1 MNLNS
6 INSKKS
12 GKPVIKFENPF
23 KAYAYFYAWVVWK
36 DNTGT
41 AYTYYSKDCN
51 ATLKQL
57 QAGKVTTVKLD
68 RQLGYKRLV
77 EFINRSNNKIQT
89 ARIYSAFQDETVFR
103 SFTNGNWTDINDP
116 VFTTD
121 NAFATTNEF
130 TLANNFIVLKG
141 IPLNNR

>member
-6 INSKKS
+6 IDSKKS
-12 GKPVIKFENPF
+12 GKPVSKFENPF
-23 KAYAYFYAWVVWK
+23 KSYACFYAWIVWK
-36 DNTGT
+36 DNPGT
-41 AYTYYSKDCN
+41 AYTYYSKDSN
-51 ATLKQL
+51 TTLKQL
-57 QAGKVTTVKLD
+57 QAGKVTTVTLD

-77 EFINRSNNKIQT
+77 DFIDRSKIKIQT

-103 SFTNGNWTDINDP
+103 SFANGKWIDIADP
-116 VFTTD
+116 VFTAD

-130 TLANNFIVLKG
+130 TIANSFVVLKG